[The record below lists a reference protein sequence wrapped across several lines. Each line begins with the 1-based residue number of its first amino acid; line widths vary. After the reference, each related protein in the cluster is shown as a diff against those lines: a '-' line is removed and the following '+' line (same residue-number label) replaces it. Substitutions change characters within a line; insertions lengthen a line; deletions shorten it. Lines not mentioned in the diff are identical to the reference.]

1 MFDTQNMTLVL
12 CSTSNRKL
20 FITAP
25 VIQVDLSAVMPE
37 KTPQGP
43 QGRRSPAGV
52 TNLCSTSTSALIKV
66 LEQSGT
72 YGAFVVECH
81 IHVQTYNLPAA
92 VWSPKDC
99 SGDSKP
105 SKSFGRVC
113 GTFDLPCYLI
123 FGCLMQMPPRLFARK
138 SH

>member
-25 VIQVDLSAVMPE
+25 VIQVDLSAAMPE
-37 KTPQGP
+37 KTPRGP

-52 TNLCSTSTSALIKV
+52 TNLRSTSTSALIKV

-72 YGAFVVECH
+72 YGVFVVECH

-99 SGDSKP
+99 TGDSKP
-105 SKSFGRVC
+105 SKTSVMSVGPFN
-113 GTFDLPCYLI
+113 FPCYFI
-123 FGCLMQMPPRLFARK
+123 FRCLMQMFPRLFTRK